1 MLHPKAKSFIRRNMK
16 ASLSSQNREFVA
28 LYGGSFDPVHCA
40 HLAVAQAALDQLHL
54 DRVIF
59 IPAAQSPLKQ
69 AGACVSDAARIEM
82 LRLAIADQPCFEL
95 DTCELE
101 RGGTSYTVD
110 TLRHFSESF
119 PAASGCQ
126 LFWIIGADQFELLP
140 KWHQIEEIA
149 ALVTF
154 IVLRR
159 PGYVIGGAAVPS
171 LKYVEVDAPLMPH
184 SSSEIRSRL
193 AQGLSTEDLLPRS
206 VEAFIS
212 SHGLY
217 TL

>member
-1 MLHPKAKSFIRRNMK
+1 MK
-16 ASLSSQNREFVA
+16 ASVNSQNREFVA

-40 HLAVAQAALDQLHL
+40 HLSVAQAALQQLHL

-59 IPAAQSPLKQ
+59 IPAAQSPLKRAEACASDEDRVAMLHLAV
-69 AGACVSDAARIEM
+69 AGQPRFEVNACEI
-82 LRLAIADQPCFEL
+82 
-95 DTCELE
+95 E
-101 RGGTSYTVD
+101 RGGTSYTID
-110 TLRHFSESF
+110 TLRHFSEIF
-119 PAASGCQ
+119 PRASGCQ

-140 KWHQIEEIA
+140 QWHQIEEIA

-159 PGYVIGGAAVPS
+159 PGYVIGAGSVPG
-171 LKYVEVDAPLMPH
+171 LKYVEVDAPLMSH
-184 SSSEIRSRL
+184 SSSEIRSLL
-193 AQGLSTEDLLPRS
+193 AQGLSTEDLLPCS

-217 TL
+217 TQ